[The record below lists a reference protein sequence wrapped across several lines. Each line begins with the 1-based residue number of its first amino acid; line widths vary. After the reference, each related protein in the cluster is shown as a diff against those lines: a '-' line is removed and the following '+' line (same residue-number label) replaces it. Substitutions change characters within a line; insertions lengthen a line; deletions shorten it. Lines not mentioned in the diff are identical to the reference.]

1 MNAWGKHLICDLY
14 KCSHSSIRNA
24 KTIADFSNTLVKRID
39 MVPYGKPQIVH
50 FGSGN
55 KAGYT
60 LIQLIETSN
69 ISAHFAEE
77 DNSAYLDVFSCK
89 NFKVSDVEEVIREYF
104 KPENII
110 ARTIIRQAKPS
121 SQLE

>member
-1 MNAWGKHLICDLY
+1 
-14 KCSHSSIRNA
+14 
-24 KTIADFSNTLVKRID
+24 

>member
-1 MNAWGKHLICDLY
+1 
-14 KCSHSSIRNA
+14 
-24 KTIADFSNTLVKRID
+24 

-60 LIQLIETSN
+60 LLQLIETSN
-69 ISAHFAEE
+69 ISAHFTEE
-77 DNSAYLDVFSCK
+77 DNNAYVDIFSCK
-89 NFKVSDVEEVIREYF
+89 DFKASDVEEVIREYF

-121 SQLE
+121 AQME